1 MSSESESGLARRW
14 EDSLAGSEGKLVMR
28 ELAKL
33 KGPVAAML
41 QPEHCTEPRR
51 AGVVCT
57 RALRSLQPH

>member
-41 QPEHCTEPRR
+41 QPAACMHTEPRR
-51 AGVVCT
+51 VCT